1 MMSLFR
7 NLARI
12 VAAPIEVVD
21 ELIVKPLADAA
32 EEVADGYTG
41 KADDA

>member
-1 MMSLFR
+1 VGLFR

-12 VAAPIEVVD
+12 ASAPVEIVD
-21 ELIVKPLADAA
+21 ELIVKPLAEAV

-41 KADDA
+41 REGER